1 LGNAL
6 VPYMSQE
13 EAFVR
18 IQNLFDRNYSQA
30 FGFPAPPINFEA
42 GLKIGFAP

>member
-1 LGNAL
+1 LANGI
-6 VPYMSQE
+6 VPYLSHE

-42 GLKIGFAP
+42 GIKLGFIS